1 MMKSFAMR
9 MQNVAPY
16 LFAGIEKRVADAKA
30 AGADII
36 SLGIGDPDL
45 PTPQLI
51 IDELCAQAKVT
62 ANHQYPSSLGMHCF
76 RQAVADYYAR
86 RFGVTELDASTEV
99 CALIGSKEGIA
110 NMNYCWVDAGDINL
124 IPDPGYPVYAG
135 GTEMAGGSCYRMP
148 LLAENGFLPDLDAIP
163 PEVAAR
169 AKLLWLNY
177 PNNPTGAVCDL
188 DFLERAVAFARRND
202 ILLCHDSAYAEITYD
217 GYVAPSILQ
226 IPGAKEIAVEF
237 GSCSKPFNM
246 TGWRI
251 GYAVGN
257 AVAIQALARLKSN
270 LDSGVFQAVQYAAI
284 KGLQQPERI
293 IADNCARYA
302 ARRNILVDGLR
313 RMGWR
318 LEYPKAT
325 FYVWAPVPKGFNSTS
340 FAEFLFD
347 RTQVVITPGDG
358 YGRYGEGYFR
368 AALTTEESRLA
379 EAVARMEQALGQVE
393 F

>member
-1 MMKSFAMR
+1 
-9 MQNVAPY
+9 
-16 LFAGIEKRVADAKA
+16 
-30 AGADII
+30 
-36 SLGIGDPDL
+36 
-45 PTPQLI
+45 
-51 IDELCAQAKVT
+51 
-62 ANHQYPSSLGMHCF
+62 
-76 RQAVADYYAR
+76 
-86 RFGVTELDASTEV
+86 
-99 CALIGSKEGIA
+99 
-110 NMNYCWVDAGDINL
+110 
-124 IPDPGYPVYAG
+124 
-135 GTEMAGGSCYRMP
+135 MAGGSCYRMP

-325 FYVWAPVPKGFNSTS
+325 FYVWAPVPKGFNSAS